1 MDDRGV
7 MGRTRHPEELPL
19 IQGGML
25 PRGYGPGGFEHQLIQ
40 RQGSLASTDYQQE
53 PPLWL
58 ETHVKKNSAPVG
70 HVLRKGSYR
79 TS

>member
-1 MDDRGV
+1 
-7 MGRTRHPEELPL
+7 MGRTRHPEKLPL
-19 IQGGML
+19 IEGRML

-40 RQGSLASTDYQQE
+40 RQRSLASTDQQQE

-58 ETHVKKNSAPVG
+58 ETHTKKNVAPVG
-70 HVLRKGSYR
+70 HVLRKGSDR